1 MTKMRYYRPA
11 AYQPRTVSRRSSP
24 DVHRR
29 APCLSLQ
36 THRRLAEPE
45 VRVTLL
51 HLAIGQLMAKRGHT
65 ALDSNGDP
73 TIDDDEL
80 IDVGRDTAVDGY

>member
-1 MTKMRYYRPA
+1 M
-11 AYQPRTVSRRSSP
+11 
-24 DVHRR
+24 
-29 APCLSLQ
+29 
-36 THRRLAEPE
+36 
-45 VRVTLL
+45 RVTLL